1 VVNPE
6 LTLRTALAVSIVIVI
21 AILLLTEIPDRNR
34 PEQIARQEEHPD
46 QTEQQRVAQPPV
58 EQRLGPGQQDHGGRQ
73 TTSVRQKGSQS
84 PQSGARKRKAENS
97 TTNTNIATVSPASYL
112 QKIYV
117 DIGFDPE
124 LRQALIDSLQGGGVV
139 LAESEEQATAVLR
152 AEQTRGEVMIVVL
165 VSKSQERLWWMS
177 EKRSSGGSLQVE
189 DRAQKIVNDLIKV
202 DEVLSPLA
210 TARGTD
216 VICVHVNRNGC

>member
-1 VVNPE
+1 MDMTAGTGQRTSSRAARRVVNPE

-177 EKRSSGGSLQVE
+177 
-189 DRAQKIVNDLIKV
+189 
-202 DEVLSPLA
+202 
-210 TARGTD
+210 
-216 VICVHVNRNGC
+216 